1 MKTSHIMDRA
11 RGWPIHDLL
20 SLALVYLNSIF
31 SNHITKKYDFVGI
44 EVTLLQVG
52 K

>member
-1 MKTSHIMDRA
+1 MKTSDIMDRA
-11 RGWPIHDLL
+11 RGWLIHDCLY
-20 SLALVYLNSIF
+20 LASVHLNSIF